1 MNAPRFRAVGA
12 KALIGGE
19 WREPQSVVQIIDPYR
34 AR

>member
-1 MNAPRFRAVGA
+1 MNAPRLRAVAA

-19 WREPQSVVQIIDPYR
+19 WREPQSVAEIIDPYR